1 MSMDEGLGQGAPA
14 PVRLS
19 VPLKAYLARSFG
31 PEQIGQFISP
41 GADLS
46 ASGLINNYH
55 DTERFLGHG
64 SKSHGVSGK
73 ERSEQQ
79 RMRIRTSFAG

>member
-1 MSMDEGLGQGAPA
+1 MSMDEVLGQGAPA

-46 ASGLINNYH
+46 ASGLINNLNGQVTVYLLE
-55 DTERFLGHG
+55 TRR
-64 SKSHGVSGK
+64 VSLN
-73 ERSEQQ
+73 
-79 RMRIRTSFAG
+79 

>member
-1 MSMDEGLGQGAPA
+1 MPG
-14 PVRLS
+14 RLS

-46 ASGLINNYH
+46 ASGLINNLNGQVIAH
-55 DTERFLGHG
+55 RPEGPIGLQGL
-64 SKSHGVSGK
+64 SGIGTICP
-73 ERSEQQ
+73 
-79 RMRIRTSFAG
+79 ML